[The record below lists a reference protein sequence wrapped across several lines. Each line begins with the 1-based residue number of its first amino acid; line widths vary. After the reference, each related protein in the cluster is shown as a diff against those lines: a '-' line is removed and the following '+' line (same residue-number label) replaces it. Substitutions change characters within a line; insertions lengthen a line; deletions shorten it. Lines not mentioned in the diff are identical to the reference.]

1 MKGMKAIVGSAMR
14 KGWRSLAIAFMVC
27 WVAIALN
34 ACNSDLLKQSSARGD
49 QIVLSTLSD
58 FKTFNYAFNGEF
70 PNMFLFTYEGLVSE
84 HPETA
89 EVEPALAES
98 WEISEDKKRITFTL
112 RDGLKWSDGQPL
124 TVDDVIFS
132 YNDVYLNEK
141 IPTDLRDVLRLGDG
155 NQFPSVR
162 KVDNRRVEFTIPE
175 PFAPFLKTTGGI
187 AILPAHALRESVYTN
202 DANGKPLFLSTW
214 GTDTDPKKV
223 VVNGAFTLESYT
235 PGQRYIFRRN
245 PFYWRKDAQGQQLP
259 YIDRLILQIV
269 ESTDTQL
276 IRFRT
281 GELDMLGELSTLRP
295 EDFSLLKQEEKRGNF
310 QIQQGGLRTG
320 TLYVSF
326 NLNTGRR
333 ENGTPLVDPI
343 KSRWFNTKEFRQAVA
358 YAINREQMINNAFR
372 GLAEPQNSPI
382 SVQSPYYLKPEE
394 GLKTYEYNPQKSKD
408 LLQQAGFKYNAQ
420 GQLFDAEGNRVRFNF
435 ITNAENKLRVA
446 IGAQIKQDLAAIGMQ
461 VDFTPIAFNSV
472 IEKIDTSLDWE
483 CILLGLTGGTEP
495 HNGFNVWNPDGGS
508 HSFNQGPKP
517 GSPPI
522 IGRTVSDWEK
532 EIGQL
537 YVQGARELNEAKR
550 KEIYAKTQQITQE
563 YLPFIYLANAKAMAA
578 VRNRVENVRYN
589 AIGLGIWNLPE
600 QKVISR

>member
-1 MKGMKAIVGSAMR
+1 MNKWWKGIVIAVTVCLIAIG
-14 KGWRSLAIAFMVC
+14 
-27 WVAIALN
+27 LN
-34 ACNSDLLKQSSARGD
+34 ACNPSANIFRQAEARGS
-49 QIVLSTLSD
+49 QIVLSTLGD

-70 PNMFLFTYEGLVSE
+70 PNMFLFTYEGLIGVN
-84 HPETA
+84 PETN
-89 EVEPALAES
+89 EVEPGLAES
-98 WEISEDKKRITFTL
+98 WEVSEDKKRITFTM
-112 RDGLKWSDGQPL
+112 REGLKWSDGQPL
-124 TVDDVIFS
+124 TVDDVVFS
-132 YNDVYLNEK
+132 YSDVYLNEK

-162 KVDNRRVEFTIPE
+162 KVDDRRVEFTIPE
-175 PFAPFLKTTGGI
+175 PFAPFLRTTGGI
-187 AILPAHALRESVYTN
+187 AILPAHKLRDSINTL
-202 DANGKPLFLSTW
+202 DANGKPQFLSTW
-214 GTDTDPKKV
+214 GTDTDPSKI
-223 VVNGAFTLESYT
+223 VVNGAFTLESYA
-235 PGQRYIFRRN
+235 PSQRYVFRRN
-245 PFYWRKDAQGQQLP
+245 PFYWQKDAQGQQLP
-259 YIDRLILQIV
+259 YIDRLVLQVV

-281 GELDMLGELSTLRP
+281 GELDMLGELSTLRA
-295 EDFSLLKQEEKRGNF
+295 EDFSLLKQEEQRGNF

-326 NLNTGRR
+326 NQNQGRR

-358 YAINREQMINNAFR
+358 YAIDRPQMINNAFR

-382 SVQSPYYLKPEE
+382 SVQSPFYLSPEE
-394 GLKTYEYNPQKSKD
+394 GLKVYDYNPQKAKE

-420 GQLFDAEGNRVRFNF
+420 GQLFDADGNRVRFNF

-461 VDFTPIAFNSV
+461 ADFAPIAFNSI
-472 IEKIDTSLDWE
+472 IEKMDTTLDWE

-495 HNGFNVWNPDGGS
+495 HNGFNVWHPDGGS

-517 GSPPI
+517 GGSPI
-522 IGRTVSDWEK
+522 VGRVVSDWER
-532 EIGQL
+532 EIGEL
-537 YVQGARELNEAKR
+537 YVQGARELDEDKR
-550 KEIYAKTQQITQE
+550 KAIYAKTQQISQE

-600 QKVISR
+600 QKVASR